1 MCKGIPRVIEGGRDG
16 VKQENLVL
24 CIGLFRIIY
33 CPEATETRRERADI
47 DTDKRFYWLIC
58 EIIVRYVGNHKWGIE
73 RDIYIYIIFI
83 FNQIMKT

>member
-24 CIGLFRIIY
+24 CIGLFRSIY

-47 DTDKRFYWLIC
+47 DTEKRFCLFIWETMLC
-58 EIIVRYVGNHKWGIE
+58 DAGKHKAIILWGS
-73 RDIYIYIIFI
+73 YFI
-83 FNQIMKT
+83 LWFFNQMKKT